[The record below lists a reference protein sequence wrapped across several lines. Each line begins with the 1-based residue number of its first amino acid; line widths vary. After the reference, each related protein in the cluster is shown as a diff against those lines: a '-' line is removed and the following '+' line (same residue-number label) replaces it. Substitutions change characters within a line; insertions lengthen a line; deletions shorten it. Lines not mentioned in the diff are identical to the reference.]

1 MDKGLKIAKKIL
13 LIVLSLTLMSCISA
27 PAPVNDFDREWD
39 KILFSAESLFKSM
52 KERNY
57 SAIWGSLT
65 AESKNN
71 IVNNVYKASI
81 KSGVEYSKEQI
92 RTDFEIGGLIS
103 KTYWNSYLYEFDPDM
118 VLEQSKWDI
127 GFVKNERA
135 EIKIQYKKAQQPALL
150 KMYKEDNAWKV
161 GLEETFEGRRYLI
174 YK

>member
-1 MDKGLKIAKKIL
+1 MKKIL
-13 LIVLSLTLMSCISA
+13 LIVLFLSVMSCFSTTA
-27 PAPVNDFDREWD
+27 AAENYDHEWD
-39 KILFSAESLFKSM
+39 KILFSAESLFKAM

-57 SAIWGSLT
+57 STIWGSLT

-81 KSGVEYSKEQI
+81 KSGIEYSKEQI
-92 RTDFEIGGLIS
+92 STDFEIGGLIS

-127 GFVKNERA
+127 GFIKKTRA
-135 EIKIQYKKAQQPALL
+135 EIKIQYKKSEKPALL
-150 KMYKEDNAWKV
+150 QMYKEDNAWKV

-174 YK
+174 FQ